1 MFDGPYGRMVALLD
15 RERDFLR
22 RGDVRG
28 AADLADAKERLIAAL
43 LARQPSA
50 DEVETL
56 RRKADRNQALVDA
69 AARGIAA
76 ARDRL
81 DAIRRGRDIHA
92 YAANGTREVIRPP
105 ENRLQKRA

>member
-56 RRKADRNQALVDA
+56 RRKDA